1 MAWRKREELTARPE
15 GGIGVTRGYEGV
27 GGGDGAIGVAGL
39 NEANRGGGGGID
51 KGEAGEGEVGVG
63 GGQVAGA
70 GAGGCGKVIE
80 LWTAVSGKL
89 APRNVERLRCLA
101 YSEGAKEVFGGA
113 DEDDMGWGGGSYAEE

>member
-27 GGGDGAIGVAGL
+27 GGGDGAISVVGV

-51 KGEAGEGEVGVG
+51 RGEAGEGEVGVG
-63 GGQVAGA
+63 GGQVASA
-70 GAGGCGKVIE
+70 GAGGCGKVVE

-89 APRNVERLRCLA
+89 APRNAERLRCLA
-101 YSEGAKEVFGGA
+101 YSEGAKEVFAGA
-113 DEDDMGWGGGSYAEE
+113 VKDDLGWGGGSYAEE